1 MRLTGHRLL
10 VVEDDPNA
18 SEITCAILRSR
29 GDSPRAVATV
39 EDALAAIEEE
49 EFCGFVLDQGLPLNL
64 TDPKP
69 FISGGERVTIA
80 ARQSD
85 PRRTPD
91 GAAHVTPILALTL
104 HSKEPRFVAG
114 LFKLRIDAFVEK
126 DVCDRVEYF
135 CAEVREMLAK
145 AGRGDHAN
153 CAALSRRASGGG
165 APGAT
170 GAGGE
175 GTTCAVRLA
184 IDGRVTRSGRTAIV
198 INGTPREMM
207 VNRFVVLLR
216 LVVARERSIEAWSSK
231 VALGI
236 EREEPQHDHPDPRAV
251 PRARPRRLRGPRRGQ
266 ARQLP
271 TEPGDRR
278 RADRLRRARPSSRS
292 RGRARRS
299 GATPSAIRGASAA
312 TLEAPSH
319 RR

>member
-69 FISGGERVTIA
+69 FISGGERVTTA

-207 VNRFVVLLR
+207 VSRFVVLLR
-216 LVVARERSIEAWSSK
+216 LVVAREESY
-231 VALGI
+231 L
-236 EREEPQHDHPDPRAV
+236 ERRFGDEYRRYRDAV
-251 PRARPRRLRGPRRGQ
+251 PRWF
-266 ARQLP
+266 
-271 TEPGDRR
+271 
-278 RADRLRRARPSSRS
+278 
-292 RGRARRS
+292 
-299 GATPSAIRGASAA
+299 
-312 TLEAPSH
+312 
-319 RR
+319 